1 MYCLFFSERFDLKPD
16 YSDWHN
22 TAIATATIGFTGF
35 AAIGFAAIGFTGF
48 AAIGFTGFAAIGFT
62 GFAAIGSIGSI
73 GFFRHG
79 FGL

>member
-1 MYCLFFSERFDLKPD
+1 MYCLFFSERFDLKSD

-35 AAIGFAAIGFTGF
+35 AAIGSIGF
-48 AAIGFTGFAAIGFT
+48 AAIGSIGFAAVGS
-62 GFAAIGSIGSI
+62 IGSIGSI

>member
-35 AAIGFAAIGFTGF
+35 AAIGSIGF
-48 AAIGFTGFAAIGFT
+48 AAIGSIGFAAIGY
-62 GFAAIGSIGSI
+62 IGSIGSI